1 MTQKLR
7 TVLRGRSGWALVVAT
22 ALVGGLA
29 LLLLR
34 AAPTSAAD
42 VPDRLV
48 YRGLLT
54 GQDGAPAPGGTYAV
68 RLAFF
73 DDPTAG
79 TELCRWTETTVA
91 VRNGRFQVEVGGASG
106 SGTCSG
112 VQAMLRGTSDIWVE
126 TAIQDTDGSF
136 LALRPRLPVEATF
149 RALHAEYAERAGDRL
164 ALQLVPSGMVAM
176 FNRDCP
182 VGWDR
187 VPEMDGRIPRGA
199 AVAGGFGGSETT
211 AAAGDH
217 THALGSVGSHGHST
231 NHTGDHSHAFSFCGG
246 QADYNWNLQCVR
258 WIDGAN
264 PGACERVNVGNVQ
277 TAGGHSHGI
286 AAAGEH
292 AHSIATV
299 GNHTHAAR
307 PPAASVVFC
316 RKR

>member
-73 DDPTAG
+73 DDATAG

-164 ALQLVPSGMVAM
+164 ALQLVPRGMVAM

-217 THALGSVGSHGHST
+217 THGING
-231 NHTGDHSHAFSFCGG
+231 
-246 QADYNWNLQCVR
+246 
-258 WIDGAN
+258 
-264 PGACERVNVGNVQ
+264 
-277 TAGGHSHGI
+277 AGGHAHSTTGGGDHAHNPSCCVAAYTAGLNCDGWYTNGAPGTCERTSGISGVGGHTHGI
-286 AAAGEH
+286 ASAGDH
-292 AHSIATV
+292 AHSSSAA
-299 GNHTHAAR
+299 GAHTHAAVV
-307 PPAASVVFC
+307 PSVAVVFC